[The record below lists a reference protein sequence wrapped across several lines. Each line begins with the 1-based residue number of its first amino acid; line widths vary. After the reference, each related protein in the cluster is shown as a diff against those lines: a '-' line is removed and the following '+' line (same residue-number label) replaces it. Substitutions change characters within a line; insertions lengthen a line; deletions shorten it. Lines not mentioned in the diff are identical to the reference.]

1 MLEQISLA
9 LLHHLTYCKTF
20 LFFNYGTMIWNME
33 KITFFCTFE
42 LFFFGN
48 KYVFCPF
55 SKGKNYVFVLKKIK
69 FCPAKNGH
77 LFWNF
82 NSLFMSFFGSCFGGP
97 LDLFWKI
104 SKLKKTSVGSF
115 DFLVSDDV
123 WLLLVIW
130 QFNHSSL
137 ILGHLRTSRWNIIPL
152 WIKSWILM

>member
-9 LLHHLTYCKTF
+9 MLHHLTYCKTF

-33 KITFFCTFE
+33 KIAFFVRTTFFAQKWIFWH
-42 LFFFGN
+42 
-48 KYVFCPF
+48 F
-55 SKGKNYVFVLKKIK
+55 SKGKNYVFVLKKMK
-69 FCPAKNGH
+69 FCDIF
-77 LFWNF
+77 FWNF

-97 LDLFWKI
+97 LDLFWNI

-115 DFLVSDDV
+115 DFLVSEDV

>member
-20 LFFNYGTMIWNME
+20 LFFNYGTMIWNLE
-33 KITFFCTFE
+33 KNCLFLCFCTF
-42 LFFFGN
+42 
-48 KYVFCPF
+48 
-55 SKGKNYVFVLKKIK
+55 KNV
-69 FCPAKNGH
+69 KNEIMSDEKWTFI
-77 LFWNF
+77 FWNF
-82 NSLFMSFFGSCFGGP
+82 NSLLMSFFGSCFGGP

-115 DFLVSDDV
+115 DFLVSEDV